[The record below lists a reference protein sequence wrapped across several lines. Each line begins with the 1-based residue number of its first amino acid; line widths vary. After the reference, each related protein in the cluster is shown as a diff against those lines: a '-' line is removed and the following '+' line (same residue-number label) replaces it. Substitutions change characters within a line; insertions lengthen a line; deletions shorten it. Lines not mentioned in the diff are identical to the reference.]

1 MGKMGDPSAADQ
13 YATVDEAAPPARDT
27 IPEQASPA
35 VVVVQSELR
44 AGAAALPTLH
54 TDELL
59 RGAAIGR
66 YLVLSR
72 LGAGGMGVV
81 YAAYD
86 PDLDRK
92 VAIKLLRPWQKKS
105 QVNTSGRMRLL
116 REAQALARLSHPNV
130 TAVYDVGTAYN
141 QVFVA
146 MEFIDGCTLRE
157 WLQEKPRSLSDI
169 LGIYRR
175 AGRGLLAAHTAGMVH
190 RDFKPDNVPPSRK

>member
-1 MGKMGDPSAADQ
+1 MGDPSAADP
-13 YATVDEAAPPARDT
+13 YATVDEAVPTAQDT
-27 IPEQASPA
+27 VPESASPA
-35 VVVVQSELR
+35 VVVVSGELR
-44 AGAAALPTLH
+44 ADPAPPLLH
-54 TDELL
+54 ADELP

-116 REAQALARLSHPNV
+116 
-130 TAVYDVGTAYN
+130 
-141 QVFVA
+141 
-146 MEFIDGCTLRE
+146 
-157 WLQEKPRSLSDI
+157 
-169 LGIYRR
+169 
-175 AGRGLLAAHTAGMVH
+175 
-190 RDFKPDNVPPSRK
+190 